1 MDASLAKQVFD
12 PTKCD
17 AMFQY
22 RRAKFIKA

>member
-1 MDASLAKQVFD
+1 MDACLAKQVFD
-12 PTKCD
+12 STERD

>member
-1 MDASLAKQVFD
+1 MDACLAKQVFD
-12 PTKCD
+12 STKRD